1 VFRARAAEKE
11 ASDVKKQVV
20 LLQGELDAL
29 RKERDLDRGTA
40 DNEKKLIMG
49 KLEEREEEVKRMGE
63 KVKELEWEVRELK
76 EA

>member
-1 VFRARAAEKE
+1 MFRARAAEKE

>member
-1 VFRARAAEKE
+1 M
-11 ASDVKKQVV
+11 
-20 LLQGELDAL
+20 DAL
-29 RKERDLDRGTA
+29 RKERDLERGTA
-40 DNEKKLIMG
+40 DNEKNLIMG